1 MASHLKTGRIIGVLL
16 LLQVAVGILLN
27 FVFTAPLFGEPGF
40 LINAAPHANQI
51 AQSVLLSIAM
61 GLVSLTIA
69 CLLYPLFKIYSQPLA
84 LFYFALVTAGFALTV
99 AENISMLSMLSLS
112 KAYAVAGGAQEQLY
126 QGLRIVVKETRNW
139 THYLSLIVSGVTIFA
154 FYLSTMRFK
163 LIPRALSAFGLLAA
177 LSQLFAI
184 SMPLFGHE
192 VDFRL
197 IAPLGICEI
206 LLGLWLIFKG
216 FKQGSTQGSPL
227 VR

>member
-16 LLQVAVGILLN
+16 LLQVIAGILLN

-40 LINAAPHANQI
+40 LINAAPHASQI
-51 AQSVLLSIAM
+51 AQSALLGIVM

-69 CLLYPLFKIYSQPLA
+69 CLLYPLLKAYSQPLA

-99 AENISMLSMLSLS
+99 SEYISMMSMLSLS
-112 KAYAVAGGAQEQLY
+112 KAYAEHGAAQEPLY

-139 THYLSLIVSGVTIFA
+139 THYLSLIVSGVTIFT
-154 FYLSTMRFK
+154 FYISTLRFK
-163 LIPRALSAFGLLAA
+163 LIPRLLAGFGLLAS
-177 LSQLFAI
+177 LSQIAAV
-184 SMPLFGHE
+184 SMPLFGQA

-206 LLGLWLIFKG
+206 LLALWLIFKG
-216 FKQGSTQGSPL
+216 FRSAGEPARAS
-227 VR
+227 

>member
-1 MASHLKTGRIIGVLL
+1 MTSHLKTGRIVGVLL
-16 LLQVAVGILLN
+16 LLQVAAGILLN

-69 CLLYPLFKIYSQPLA
+69 CLLYPLLKAYSQPLA

-99 AENISMLSMLSLS
+99 SENISMMSMLSLS
-112 KAYAVAGGAQEQLY
+112 KAYAETGGAQEQLY

-139 THYLSLIVSGVTIFA
+139 THYLSLIVSGVTIFT
-154 FYLSTMRFK
+154 FYLSTLRFK
-163 LIPRALSAFGLLAA
+163 LIPRLLSAFGLLTA
-177 LSQLFAI
+177 LSQMFAI
-184 SMPLFGHE
+184 AMPLFGHE

-206 LLGLWLIFKG
+206 LLGVWLIAKG
-216 FKQGSTQGSPL
+216 FRETKS
-227 VR
+227 

>member
-1 MASHLKTGRIIGVLL
+1 MASHLKTGRIIGVLVL
-16 LLQVAVGILLN
+16 VQVVLGILSN

-51 AQSVLLSIAM
+51 AMSALIGIAM
-61 GLVSLTIA
+61 GLLSLSIA
-69 CLLYPLFKIYSQPLA
+69 CLLYPLFKPYSQPMA

-99 AENISMLSMLSLS
+99 VEYTKIMSMLSLS
-112 KAYAVAGGAQEQLY
+112 QAYAAAGATQDALY
-126 QGLRIVVKETRNW
+126 QGLRVVVKDARNW

-154 FYLSTMRFK
+154 FYLISMRFK

-177 LSQLFAI
+177 LSQIFAI
-184 SMPLFGHE
+184 AMPLFGHE

-206 LLGLWLIFKG
+206 LLGVWLIAKG
-216 FKQGSTQGSPL
+216 FRETKS
-227 VR
+227 

>member
-1 MASHLKTGRIIGVLL
+1 MASHLKTGRIIGVLVL
-16 LLQVAVGILLN
+16 VQVALGILSN

-51 AQSVLLSIAM
+51 AMSALIGIAM
-61 GLVSLTIA
+61 GLLSLSIA
-69 CLLYPLFKIYSQPLA
+69 CLLYPLFKPYSQPMA

-99 AENISMLSMLSLS
+99 VEYTKIMSMLSLS
-112 KAYAVAGGAQEQLY
+112 QAYVAAGATQDALY
-126 QGLRIVVKETRNW
+126 QGLRVVVKDARNW

-154 FYLSTMRFK
+154 FYLISMRFK

-177 LSQLFAI
+177 LSQMFAI
-184 SMPLFGHE
+184 AMPLFGHE

-206 LLGLWLIFKG
+206 LLGVWLIAKG
-216 FKQGSTQGSPL
+216 FRETKS
-227 VR
+227 

>member
-1 MASHLKTGRIIGVLL
+1 MASHLKTGRIIGALL

-40 LINAAPHANQI
+40 LINAAPHATQI

-69 CLLYPLFKIYSQPLA
+69 CMLYPLFKSYSQPLA
-84 LFYFALVTAGFALTV
+84 MFYFALVTAGFALTV
-99 AENISMLSMLSLS
+99 AENISMMSMLSLS
-112 KAYAVAGGAQEQLY
+112 KAYAEYGATQESLY

-139 THYLSLIVSGVTIFA
+139 THYLSLIVSGVTIFT
-154 FYLSTMRFK
+154 FYLTTLRFK
-163 LIPRALSAFGLLAA
+163 LIPRALSAFGLLACM
-177 LSQLFAI
+177 SQLIAI
-184 SMPLFGHE
+184 AMPLFGQG

-206 LLGLWLIFKG
+206 VLGLWLIAKG
-216 FKQGSTQGSPL
+216 FKHAESPAS
-227 VR
+227 

>member
-1 MASHLKTGRIIGVLL
+1 MASHLKTGRIIGALL

-40 LINAAPHANQI
+40 LINAAPHATQI

-69 CLLYPLFKIYSQPLA
+69 CMLYPLFKTYSQPLA
-84 LFYFALVTAGFALTV
+84 MFYFALVTAGFALTV
-99 AENISMLSMLSLS
+99 AENISMMSMLSLS
-112 KAYAVAGGAQEQLY
+112 KAYAEYGATQESLY

-139 THYLSLIVSGVTIFA
+139 THYLSLIVSGVTIFT
-154 FYLSTMRFK
+154 FYLTTLRFK
-163 LIPRALSAFGLLAA
+163 LIPRALSAFGLLACM
-177 LSQLFAI
+177 SQLIAI
-184 SMPLFGHE
+184 AMPLFGQG

-206 LLGLWLIFKG
+206 LLGLWLIAKG
-216 FKQGSTQGSPL
+216 FKHAESPAS
-227 VR
+227 